1 MSSLRRHGE
10 RSTSFELTV
19 SGGISIS
26 LAFHNDILSVRTAL
40 GVFIG
45 SAFEQFSFG
54 PFTFNLSVGDLT
66 AFISTVVFII
76 IGLADS
82 VFIDISDHDSVIV
95 THLFTGDLGALGVE
109 FLVTDGSPFTLKG
122 FESSFSGGGD
132 SVDFVH

>member
-1 MSSLRRHGE
+1 MSSLRRHWE

-19 SGGISIS
+19 SGGITIS
-26 LAFHNDILSVRTAL
+26 VAFHNDILSVRTAF
-40 GVFIG
+40 GVFVG
-45 SAFEQFSFG
+45 SAFEQFAFRS
-54 PFTFNLSVGDLT
+54 FTFNISVGDLT

-82 VFIDISDHDSVIV
+82 IFIDISHHDPVIV

-109 FLVTDGSPFTLKG
+109 FLVTDGSPFTQEG
-122 FESSFSGGGD
+122 FKSSFSGGCD